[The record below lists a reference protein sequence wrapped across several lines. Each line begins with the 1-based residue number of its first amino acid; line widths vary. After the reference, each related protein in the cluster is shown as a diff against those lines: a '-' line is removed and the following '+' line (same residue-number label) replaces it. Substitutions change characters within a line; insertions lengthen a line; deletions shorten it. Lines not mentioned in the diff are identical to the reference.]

1 MGCAYRPFFPY
12 TPSNM
17 SAPLLKTIYWQSLFE
32 GLYRETCRLYEQHN
46 EQYKGAG
53 RAYPYRVKPGTQ
65 KTGLN
70 IIRLWCKHVATEMNK
85 GRRIFTNAVPVN
97 RNKLMQRAD
106 GEAASPSSVPGHLGK
121 LAYCGLILGEEE
133 NPDQP
138 FDDKVYRHRELD
150 GGQGFGVRP
159 IKAFHGTNRDFEV
172 LISPELLKGVE
183 KLLDRAGAKI
193 VTVDSFGSQA
203 ETPTPQADPEPSK
216 RQNLT
221 HNKAMKGTIRNE
233 AMTQAAS
240 AGADSGREDENQSK
254 ASADA
259 DSSREDGNAADGNGV
274 KVSEPRGETQGDSG
288 ESCGRDVS
296 EVARRRPGGRLSLN
310 EMLQLAQNGDAVE
323 IDAALLVEA
332 YENKLVPAMGRAPYA
347 HTAIQAGL
355 ESARRLV
362 ARAPEQHRDEFVNR
376 MLQTINRMADYLSKP
391 DIKYPFVR
399 EPGAWFDP
407 DNLKSGILGA
417 ERRWL
422 RKYEA
427 RAEELK
433 DLKLMRAKRQAAD
446 DAAKIER
453 AKASELYSISY
464 HFQKFMMGIHPSN
477 QTLRRAD
484 LDKWT
489 HSLRLMI
496 TQDGY
501 RLDEVKKVIRWLLD
515 SPTANAKFWRKGT
528 QGGGIR
534 SIPGLRRNY
543 KLIREQR
550 AQDLAQDRQK
560 KNKKHKTPQGKIKPM
575 Y

>member
-1 MGCAYRPFFPY
+1 VPCHPYDIGHRPFFPY
-12 TPSNM
+12 TPSDM
-17 SAPLLKTIYWQSLFE
+17 SAPLALKTIYWQSLFE

-65 KTGLN
+65 KTGIN
-70 IIRLWCKHVATEMNK
+70 IIRLWCKHVATEIAK

-97 RNKLMQRAD
+97 RHKLMQRAD

-133 NPDQP
+133 NPDKP

-193 VTVDSFGSQA
+193 VTVDSFGSQPEPHDPKA
-203 ETPTPQADPEPSK
+203 EPEPSK

-240 AGADSGREDENQSK
+240 A
-254 ASADA
+254 DA

-274 KVSEPRGETQGDSG
+274 KVSEPSGETQGDPG
-288 ESCGRDVS
+288 KSCGRDVS
-296 EVARRRPGGRLSLN
+296 KVTRRRPVGRLSLN

-347 HTAIQAGL
+347 PTAIQAGL

-362 ARAPEQHRDEFVNR
+362 VRAPEAHRDQFVNR

-427 RAEELK
+427 RAEELN
-433 DLKLMRAKRQAAD
+433 DLKLMRAKRQVAD

-496 TQDGY
+496 TQDCY
-501 RLDEVKKVIRWLLD
+501 RLEEVKKVIRWLID

-550 AQDLAQDRQK
+550 AQDLAKQK
-560 KNKKHKTPQGKIKPM
+560 QNKKPKTPKGKIKPM